1 MTAGAGGG
9 ADERDNHWNG
19 FLSRAGRTSKSMTR
33 KSMTRKSF
41 AFLHIG
47 NNNSSSGSNRD
58 EDPSR
63 GDKTDRSETS
73 ENRSVRGVEGT
84 TIAAN
89 GNGGENGIST
99 PHHQNGSTSKHSLLP
114 WSTPRSETAPG
125 AIDTLRQH
133 HDKEKLPLKE
143 RFSFGLG
150 RKRSSKFL
158 STTAS

>member
-1 MTAGAGGG
+1 
-9 ADERDNHWNG
+9 
-19 FLSRAGRTSKSMTR
+19 MTR
-33 KSMTRKSF
+33 KSL

-47 NNNSSSGSNRD
+47 TNNNSSSSTSNKD
-58 EDPSR
+58 EDPSK

-73 ENRSVRGVEGT
+73 ENRSDRGVEGT
-84 TIAAN
+84 IIAAN

-125 AIDTLRQH
+125 AVDTLRQN
-133 HDKEKLPLKE
+133 HDKEKPPLKE